1 VQTRNLDM
9 TKHTQPTAAPLSPTA
24 HTAVEALWQ
33 QLEPH
38 LHYLPAAAR
47 AQVRGALEFAYVA
60 HEGQKRKSGEP
71 YIVHPV
77 AVAQI
82 LAELGLDAETL
93 MAGLLH
99 DTVEDTQVRPEEIEE
114 RFGAAVRRIVEGE
127 TKVSKLYKLAHAAQ
141 EDKPAE
147 EKHAED
153 LRQMFI
159 AMAEDVRI
167 IIVKLA
173 DRLHNLRTLEF
184 MPPHKQQRIAR
195 ETLEIYAPLAHRLG
209 IGQIKLELED
219 LSFRYLDPENYQA
232 LEARLKSHRAEREAA
247 VQAAKEKLEQALA
260 RDFILKQS
268 IKKIE
273 ITGRTKHLF
282 SIWKKM
288 ERDGKAIEQIYDLL
302 ALRVIL
308 EPRPSQDPEENALR
322 EKQVCYHVLGLVHAL
337 WQPIPG
343 RVKDYI
349 AVPKPNGYQSLHTT
363 VIAVNGLPLEVQI
376 RTREMHRVAEF
387 GVAAHWLYK
396 EGVTDPEDLKR
407 RVGWLKSIQDWQQE
421 YSSSRDFVEAVT
433 KELLGGRVFVFTPKG
448 KIINLPKG
456 SSPVDFAYHIHTEVG
471 HRMVGAKVNGRIV
484 PLSYELQNG
493 EIVEILTA
501 KTAHPSKDWID
512 YAKTRSAKQKIRMY
526 FRAFERAETLEK
538 GARMLEKYFK
548 RRGLPRPLES
558 QLEEVG
564 RKLIKSS
571 SPEDLYAAIAG
582 GRVAPQ
588 QVARILAPKSET
600 PATKPKPVKS
610 ELGIRLESNLNVPIK
625 LASCCEPAKG
635 DAILGY
641 ITRGRGVS
649 IHKASCPN
657 LRRLMEQDPG
667 RVVLAYWEGLGRVM
681 QLEVLADDRAGLLRD
696 IMDAIAWMGKSAMG
710 VNSSPTSPLSS
721 LFRISTRIDLSE
733 SEQKA
738 LDERLRSVP
747 NVRSVSWSQVL

>member
-1 VQTRNLDM
+1 M
-9 TKHTQPTAAPLSPTA
+9 TKPTQPIAAPLSPTA
-24 HTAVEALWQ
+24 HSDVEALWQ

-38 LHYLPAAAR
+38 LHYLPAAAKT
-47 AQVRGALEFAYVA
+47 QVREALEFAYTA
-60 HEGQKRKSGEP
+60 HQGQQRKSGEP

-82 LAELGLDAETL
+82 LAELGLDVETL
-93 MAGLLH
+93 LAGLLH
-99 DTVEDTQVRPEEIEE
+99 DTIEDTEVRPEDIEE
-114 RFGAAVRRIVEGE
+114 RFGAAVRKIVEGE

-141 EDKPAE
+141 EDKHAE

-209 IGQIKLELED
+209 IGQVKLELED

-268 IKKIE
+268 VKKVE
-273 ITGRTKHLF
+273 VTGRTKHLF

-288 ERDGKAIEQIYDLL
+288 EREGKTIEQIYDLL
-302 ALRVIL
+302 ALRVVL
-308 EPRPSQDPEENALR
+308 EPRPGQDAEENALR

-376 RTREMHRVAEF
+376 RTKEMHRVAEF

-396 EGVTDPEDLKR
+396 EGVTDPEDLRR

-433 KELLGGRVFVFTPKG
+433 KELLGDRVFVFTPKG

-471 HRMVGAKVNGRIV
+471 HHMVGAKVNGRIV

-538 GARMLEKYFK
+538 GVRMLEKYFK

-571 SPEDLYAAIAG
+571 APEDLYAAIAG

-588 QVARILAPKSET
+588 QIARILAPKTET
-600 PATKPKPVKS
+600 AITKPKPAKN

-641 ITRGRGVS
+641 ITRGRGVT
-649 IHKASCPN
+649 IHKAGCPN
-657 LRRLMEQDPG
+657 IRRLMEQDSG

-733 SEQKA
+733 SEQKT

>member
-1 VQTRNLDM
+1 M
-9 TKHTQPTAAPLSPTA
+9 TPRFHPPLLEPSPA
-24 HTAVEALWQ
+24 EQEAVEALWRS
-33 QLEPH
+33 LEPH
-38 LHYLPAAAR
+38 LGYLPVQAKE
-47 AQVRGALEFAYVA
+47 QVRSALVFTYRA

-71 YIVHPV
+71 YITHPV

-82 LAELGLDAETL
+82 LAELGLDVETL

-99 DTVEDTQVRPEEIEE
+99 DTIEDTEVRPEEIEE
-114 RFGAAVRRIVEGE
+114 RFGPAVRKIVEGE
-127 TKVSKLYKLAHAAQ
+127 TKVSKLYKLAHAAA

-167 IIVKLA
+167 IVVKLA

-184 MPPHKQQRIAR
+184 MPPEKQRRIAR

-209 IGQIKLELED
+209 IGQVKLELED
-219 LSFRYLDPENYQA
+219 LSFRYLEPEHYQD

-247 VQAAKEKLEQALA
+247 VQAAREKLMQALQ
-260 RDFILKQS
+260 RDLILRQS
-268 IKKIE
+268 IHAFE
-273 ITGRTKHLF
+273 VTGRTKHLY

-288 ERDGKAIEQIYDLL
+288 QREGKALEQIYDLL

-308 EPRPSQDPEENALR
+308 EPRQGPDSEANTLR
-322 EKQVCYHVLGLVHAL
+322 GKQVCYHVLGLVHAI

-363 VIAVNGLPLEVQI
+363 VISVNGLPLEVQI
-376 RTREMHRVAEF
+376 RTKEMHQVAEF
-387 GVAAHWLYK
+387 GIAAHWLYK
-396 EGVTDPEDLKR
+396 EGVTDPEELKR
-407 RVGWLKSIQDWQQE
+407 RVGWLKSIQEWQQE

-433 KELLGGRVFVFTPKG
+433 RELLGGRVFVFTPKG

-456 SSPVDFAYHIHTEVG
+456 ASPVDFAYHIHTEVG
-471 HRMVGAKVNGRIV
+471 HHMVGAKVNGRIV

-493 EIVEILTA
+493 DIVEILTA
-501 KTAHPSKDWID
+501 KTAHPSKDWME
-512 YAKTRSAKQKIRMY
+512 YAKTRSAKQKIRLF

-538 GARMLEKYFK
+538 GQRMLEKYFK

-558 QLEEVG
+558 QLEEAA
-564 RKLIKSS
+564 RRLIKSA
-571 SPEDLYAAIAG
+571 SPEDLYAAIAA
-582 GRVAPQ
+582 GRVTPQ
-588 QVARILAPKSET
+588 QVARLLLPPSQT
-600 PATKPKPVKS
+600 PPPRPKPVRS
-610 ELGIRLESNLNVPIK
+610 EMGIRLESNLKAPLK
-625 LASCCEPAKG
+625 LASCCSPARG
-635 DAILGY
+635 DALLGY
-641 ITRGRGVS
+641 VTRGRGVT
-649 IHKASCPN
+649 IHKADCPN
-657 LRRLMEQDPG
+657 MRRLMEQDPG
-667 RVVLAYWEGLGRVM
+667 RVVPAYWEGLGRVV

-696 IMDAIAWMGKSAMG
+696 IMDAIASMGKSAMG
-710 VNSSPTSPLSS
+710 VHSSPTSPLSS
-721 LFRISTRIDLSE
+721 LFRISTRVDLSE

>member
-1 VQTRNLDM
+1 M

-38 LHYLPAAAR
+38 LHYLPDAAR

>member
-1 VQTRNLDM
+1 M
-9 TKHTQPTAAPLSPTA
+9 IKPTQPIAVPLSPTA
-24 HTAVEALWQ
+24 HSDVEALWQ

-38 LHYLPAAAR
+38 LHYLPAAAKT
-47 AQVRGALEFAYVA
+47 QVREALEFAYTA
-60 HEGQKRKSGEP
+60 HQGQQRKSGEP

-82 LAELGLDAETL
+82 LAELGLDVETL
-93 MAGLLH
+93 LAGLLH
-99 DTVEDTQVRPEEIEE
+99 DTIEDTDVRPEDIEE
-114 RFGAAVRRIVEGE
+114 RFGIAVRKIVEGE
-127 TKVSKLYKLAHAAQ
+127 TKVSKLYKLAHATQ
-141 EDKPAE
+141 EDKHAE

-209 IGQIKLELED
+209 IGQVKLELED

-268 IKKIE
+268 VKKVE
-273 ITGRTKHLF
+273 VTGRTKHLF

-288 ERDGKAIEQIYDLL
+288 EREGKTIEQIYDLL
-302 ALRVIL
+302 ALRVVL
-308 EPRPSQDPEENALR
+308 EPRPGQDAEENALR

-376 RTREMHRVAEF
+376 RTKEMHRVAEF

-396 EGVTDPEDLKR
+396 EGVTDPEDLRR

-433 KELLGGRVFVFTPKG
+433 KELLGDRVFVFTPKG

-471 HRMVGAKVNGRIV
+471 HHMVGAKVNGRIV

-538 GARMLEKYFK
+538 GVRMLEKYFK

-564 RKLIKSS
+564 RKLLKSS
-571 SPEDLYAAIAG
+571 SPEDLYAAIAT

-600 PATKPKPVKS
+600 AITKPKPAKN

-641 ITRGRGVS
+641 ITRGRGVT
-649 IHKASCPN
+649 IHKAGCPN
-657 LRRLMEQDPG
+657 MRRLMEHDSG
-667 RVVLAYWEGLGRVM
+667 RVVPAYWEGLGRVM

-733 SEQKA
+733 SEQKT

>member
-1 VQTRNLDM
+1 M
-9 TKHTQPTAAPLSPTA
+9 
-24 HTAVEALWQ
+24 WQ

-38 LHYLPAAAR
+38 LHYLPAAAKT
-47 AQVRGALEFAYVA
+47 QVREALEFAYTA
-60 HEGQKRKSGEP
+60 HQGQQRKSGEP

-82 LAELGLDAETL
+82 LAELGLDVETL
-93 MAGLLH
+93 LAGLLH
-99 DTVEDTQVRPEEIEE
+99 DTIEDTEVRPEDIEE
-114 RFGAAVRRIVEGE
+114 RFGAAVRKIVEGE

-141 EDKPAE
+141 EDKHAE

-209 IGQIKLELED
+209 IGQVKLELED

-268 IKKIE
+268 VKKVE
-273 ITGRTKHLF
+273 VTGRTKHLF

-288 ERDGKAIEQIYDLL
+288 EREGKTIEQIYDLL
-302 ALRVIL
+302 ALRVVL
-308 EPRPSQDPEENALR
+308 EPRPGQDAEENALR

-376 RTREMHRVAEF
+376 RTKEMHRVAEF

-396 EGVTDPEDLKR
+396 EGVTDPEDLRR

-433 KELLGGRVFVFTPKG
+433 KELLGDRVFVFTPKG

-471 HRMVGAKVNGRIV
+471 HHMVGAKVNGRIV

-538 GARMLEKYFK
+538 GVRMLEKYFK

-571 SPEDLYAAIAG
+571 APEDLYAAIAG

-588 QVARILAPKSET
+588 QIARILAPKTET
-600 PATKPKPVKS
+600 AITKPKPVKN

-641 ITRGRGVS
+641 ITRGRGVT
-649 IHKASCPN
+649 IHKAGCPN
-657 LRRLMEQDPG
+657 IRRLMEQDSG

-733 SEQKA
+733 SEQKT

>member
-1 VQTRNLDM
+1 M
-9 TKHTQPTAAPLSPTA
+9 TKPTQPIAAPLSPTA
-24 HTAVEALWQ
+24 HSDVEALWQ

-38 LHYLPAAAR
+38 LHYLPAAAKT
-47 AQVRGALEFAYVA
+47 QVREALEFAYTA
-60 HEGQKRKSGEP
+60 HQGQQRKSGEP

-82 LAELGLDAETL
+82 LAELGLDVETL
-93 MAGLLH
+93 LAGLLH
-99 DTVEDTQVRPEEIEE
+99 DTIEDTEVRPEDIEE
-114 RFGAAVRRIVEGE
+114 RFGAAVRKIVEGE

-141 EDKPAE
+141 EDKHAE

-209 IGQIKLELED
+209 IGQVKLELED
-219 LSFRYLDPENYQA
+219 LSFRYLAPENYQA

-268 IKKIE
+268 VKKVE
-273 ITGRTKHLF
+273 VTGRTKHLF

-288 ERDGKAIEQIYDLL
+288 EREGKTIEQIYDLL
-302 ALRVIL
+302 ALRVVL
-308 EPRPSQDPEENALR
+308 EPRPGQDAEENALR

-376 RTREMHRVAEF
+376 RTKEMHRVAEF

-396 EGVTDPEDLKR
+396 EGVTDPEDLRR

-433 KELLGGRVFVFTPKG
+433 KELLGDRVFVFTPKG

-471 HRMVGAKVNGRIV
+471 HHMVGAKVNGRIV

-538 GARMLEKYFK
+538 GVRMLEKYFK

-571 SPEDLYAAIAG
+571 APEDLYAAIAG

-588 QVARILAPKSET
+588 QIARILAPKTET
-600 PATKPKPVKS
+600 AITKPKPVKN

-641 ITRGRGVS
+641 ITRGRGVT
-649 IHKASCPN
+649 IHKAGCPN
-657 LRRLMEQDPG
+657 IRRLMEQDSG

-733 SEQKA
+733 SEQKT

>member
-1 VQTRNLDM
+1 MHKLGTPNM
-9 TKHTQPTAAPLSPTA
+9 TQPTLPTGEPLP
-24 HTAVEALWQ
+24 AVEALWQ

-38 LHYLPAAAR
+38 LHHLPAAAK
-47 AQVRGALEFAYVA
+47 AQVREALEFAYIA

-71 YIVHPV
+71 YITHPV

-82 LAELGLDAETL
+82 LAELALDAETL

-99 DTVEDTQVRPEEIEE
+99 DTIEDTPARPEEIEE

-127 TKVSKLYKLAHAAQ
+127 TKVSKLYQLAHAAQ

-184 MPPHKQQRIAR
+184 LPPHKQQRIAR

-209 IGQIKLELED
+209 MGQIKLELED

-273 ITGRTKHLF
+273 VTGRTKHLF

-288 ERDGKAIEQIYDLL
+288 ERDGKTIEQIYDLL

-308 EPRPSQDPEENALR
+308 EPRPGQDPEENALR

-501 KTAHPSKDWID
+501 KTAHPSKDWIE
-512 YAKTRSAKQKIRMY
+512 YAKTRSAKQKIRLY

-564 RKLIKSS
+564 RKLIKSAA
-571 SPEDLYAAIAG
+571 PEDLYAAIAT

-588 QVARILAPKSET
+588 QVARILAPGSEAPT
-600 PATKPKPVKS
+600 TRPKPVRN
-610 ELGIRLESNLNVPIK
+610 ELGIRLESNLNAPIK

-649 IHKASCPN
+649 IHKAGCPN

-667 RVVLAYWEGLGRVM
+667 RVVLVYWEGLGRVM

-696 IMDAIAWMGKSAMG
+696 IMDAIARMGKSAMG

-738 LDERLRSVP
+738 LDEHLRNVP
-747 NVRSVSWSQVL
+747 SVRSVTWSQVL

>member
-1 VQTRNLDM
+1 M
-9 TKHTQPTAAPLSPTA
+9 TEPTQPTAAPPSPTA
-24 HTAVEALWQ
+24 HSAVEALWQ

-38 LHYLPAAAR
+38 LHYLNDASK
-47 AQVRGALEFAYVA
+47 AQVREALEFAYRA
-60 HEGQKRKSGEP
+60 HEGQQRKSGDP

-82 LAELGLDAETL
+82 LAELGMDVETL
-93 MAGLLH
+93 LAGLLH
-99 DTVEDTQVRPEEIEE
+99 DTIEDTQVRPEEIEE
-114 RFGAAVRRIVEGE
+114 RFGAAVRKIVEGE

-141 EDKPAE
+141 EDKHAE

-209 IGQIKLELED
+209 IGQVKLELED
-219 LSFRYLDPENYQA
+219 LSFRYLDPESYQA
-232 LEARLKSHRAEREAA
+232 LERRLKSHRAEREAA
-247 VQAAKEKLEQALA
+247 VQAAREKLEQALA

-268 IKKIE
+268 IKKFE
-273 ITGRTKHLF
+273 VTGRTKHLF

-288 ERDGKAIEQIYDLL
+288 EREGKTIEQIYDLL

-308 EPRPSQDPEENALR
+308 DLRQGQDPEETSLR

-396 EGVTDPEDLKR
+396 EGVTDPEELRR

-433 KELLGGRVFVFTPKG
+433 KELLGDRVFVFTPKG

-471 HRMVGAKVNGRIV
+471 HHMVGAKVNGRIV

-538 GARMLEKYFK
+538 GMRMLEKYFK

-571 SPEDLYAAIAG
+571 SPEDLYAAIAT

-588 QVARILAPKSET
+588 QVARILAPKSESAAIR
-600 PATKPKPVKS
+600 PRPVKNT
-610 ELGIRLESNLNVPIK
+610 LGIRLESSLNAPIK

-641 ITRGRGVS
+641 ITRGRGVT
-649 IHKASCPN
+649 IHKAGCPN
-657 LRRLMEQDPG
+657 MRRLMEHDSG
-667 RVVLAYWEGLGRVM
+667 RVVPAYWEGLGRVM

-733 SEQKA
+733 GEQKA

-747 NVRSVSWSQVL
+747 NVRSVRWSQVL